1 VGSYAGEGYPY
12 EWPLG
17 WYPYKG
23 QTVNFNFFPKVT
35 VAADVLL
42 RGEVEKSF
50 MADVIVVPA
59 FDIKTFI
66 ADLILMEEKE
76 KELSADVL
84 LLEEKEE
91 TFTADVVLHKAYT
104 PDDELVEE
112 QKKSQYIAYVELEEP

>member
-1 VGSYAGEGYPY
+1 
-12 EWPLG
+12 
-17 WYPYKG
+17 
-23 QTVNFNFFPKVT
+23 
-35 VAADVLL
+35 
-42 RGEVEKSF
+42 
-50 MADVIVVPA
+50 MPA